1 MYYYARATIKN
12 GRPYTYGHSDG
23 KDWADDALI
32 TDKSPEVQKKVFDWI
47 KENIVPRKTPND
59 KHSSYGLKHYL
70 EHDIGIYLT
79 NNEFKDA
86 MLLCG
91 FKPVDETELNW
102 EYCISEKPISW
113 RVRMKKEKERELK
126 RWREQLDAD

>member
-1 MYYYARATIKN
+1 MWHYVEAKIKN
-12 GRPYTYGHSDG
+12 GRPYTYGNGWVDDG
-23 KDWADDALI
+23 LI
-32 TDKSPEVQKKVFDWI
+32 TDKSPEVQQKVFDWI

-59 KHSSYGLKHYL
+59 RHSSYGLKHYL

-86 MLLCG
+86 MMLCG

-113 RVRMKKEKERELK
+113 RVRKRKMKEREQK
-126 RWREQLDAD
+126 RWREFLRGNGDD